1 MAVAVADAVA
11 VAVAVAVADAVAVA
25 VAEAV
30 AVAVAVAD
38 AVPVAVAEAVPVAVA
53 EEVPVAVELEEAVDV
68 ELEVP
73 VALDDPDDVDE
84 LVLELLLEADV
95 AGLKVLAELIEFE
108 IEGDEEELTD
118 CKLEG
123 LSDCF
128 CAAEGEL
135 DCDTDWD

>member
-1 MAVAVADAVA
+1 MAEAVA
-11 VAVAVAVADAVAVA
+11 VAVEEAVAVA

-30 AVAVAVAD
+30 AVAVAVAVAEAVAVAVAVAEAVAVAVAD
-38 AVPVAVAEAVPVAVA
+38 AVPVAVAEPVPVAVA
-53 EEVPVAVELEEAVDV
+53 E
-68 ELEVP
+68 EVP

-84 LVLELLLEADV
+84 LVLELLIEADV
-95 AGLKVLAELIEFE
+95 AGLKLLAELIEFDT
-108 IEGDEEELTD
+108 EGDEEELVD

-135 DCDTDWD
+135 LCDTDWD